1 MRKITT
7 FAALA
12 VVALLALAVAGP
24 AAAKD
29 RNHDKIPDK
38 WEKKHNLSLKK
49 NQARK
54 DQDRD
59 GSQNKAEFNA
69 RTDPRD
75 ADTDDDGVED
85 GDENSGTIESFD
97 PATGLLVINLAGGDT
112 VSGTVDE
119 NTEIECGCRGD
130 SGEDV
135 DQGEDI
141 DDDSTGTLNRDD
153 PEDVDD
159 PEDIDDEDNSG
170 PGGGDDSGPGGD
182 DEDHSGPGHDGS
194 EGSPCTAADLIA
206 GTAIHEA
213 ELKTTPDGLVFTE
226 IELVSDNPTDDGDD
240 DSTDD
245 DGTPDQ
251 GPGDN

>member
-7 FAALA
+7 FAAIA

-29 RNHDKIPDK
+29 RNHDNIPDK

-59 GSQNKAEFNA
+59 GSRNKSEFKA

-97 PATGLLVINLAGGDT
+97 PATGTLVVNLSGGDT
-112 VSGTVDE
+112 ISGTVDE

-130 SGEDV
+130 SGEDA

-141 DDDSTGTLNRDD
+141 DDDTTVARDD
-153 PEDVDD
+153 PDGSDDGPDEDLGD
-159 PEDIDDEDNSG
+159 DNSG
-170 PGGGDDSGPGGD
+170 PGG
-182 DEDHSGPGHDGS
+182 DGS
-194 EGSPCTAADLIA
+194 EGTPCTVDDLIA
-206 GTAIHEA
+206 GAMIHEA
-213 ELKTTPDGLVFTE
+213 ELKTTPEGLVFTE
-226 IELVSDNPTDDGDD
+226 IELVSDNPEADDDG
-240 DSTDD
+240 TDD